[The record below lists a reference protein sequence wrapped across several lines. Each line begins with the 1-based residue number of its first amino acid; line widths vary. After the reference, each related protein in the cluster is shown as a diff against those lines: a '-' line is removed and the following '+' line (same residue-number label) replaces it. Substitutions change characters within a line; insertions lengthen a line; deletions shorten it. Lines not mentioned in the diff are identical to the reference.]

1 MNIHGKIIVSHWAEI
16 TTHRTEFSED
26 FAHQRLFFVF
36 FFQHN
41 WKKKLLKKK
50 MWITR
55 FSNNDWADFL
65 KNRIKSNRIESKGCF
80 LILLSWSQ
88 SRANVTHTQ
97 TLHVELNWKCKSL
110 ASVRWAGVAECCR
123 AAPTMLPVLPSI
135 SMEMTTLGRWPRDVS
150 KDACLILNT
159 I

>member
-1 MNIHGKIIVSHWAEI
+1 MSIHGKIIVSHWAEI

-26 FAHQRLFFVF
+26 FAHQRLFFG

-41 WKKKLLKKK
+41 WKKKLLQKKCGLHVSRTTTGPTS
-50 MWITR
+50 W
-55 FSNNDWADFL
+55 
-65 KNRIKSNRIESKGCF
+65 RIESRVKDVF

-110 ASVRWAGVAECCR
+110 ASVRWAGVAECCP

-150 KDACLILNT
+150 KDAWLILNT